1 MDLRFSVLAR
11 DRHFAKAMR
20 RIRPR
25 FAQLFEAFAK
35 MELANPIHE
44 AILVGIT
51 DDQKPP
57 FFEEVSNNDGFF
69 QVLAGCDMRDSD
81 EELTKEVLD
90 ILRRAA
96 TACPFSEVDHERVQQ
111 VFNTQQSAI
120 IGKQF

>member
-1 MDLRFSVLAR
+1 MELRFSVLAR

-35 MELANPIHE
+35 TELANPIHE

-57 FFEEVSNNDGFF
+57 FFEEVPNNDGFF
-69 QVLAGCDMRDSD
+69 QVLAGCDMPDSD
-81 EELTKEVLD
+81 EELTRQVFD
-90 ILRRAA
+90 VLRRAA
-96 TACPFSEVDHERVQQ
+96 AVCPFSKIDHERVQQ
-111 VFNTQQSAI
+111 VFDIEQSAI
-120 IGKQF
+120 VGK